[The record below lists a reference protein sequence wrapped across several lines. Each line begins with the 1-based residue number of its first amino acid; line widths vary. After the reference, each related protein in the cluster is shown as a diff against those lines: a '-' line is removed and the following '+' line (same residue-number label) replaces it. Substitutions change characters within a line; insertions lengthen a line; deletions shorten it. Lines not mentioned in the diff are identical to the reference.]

1 MFFFLVDNDCH
12 ERQGSEREED
22 EEKQNSSLFT
32 HKKKGILARQVTRE
46 CIDIWMSGMYRR
58 EREIERERETN
69 KRLVTKVLFHCH
81 TIGFSSVVC

>member
-12 ERQGSEREED
+12 ERQGSERDEED

-58 EREIERERETN
+58 ERERERE
-69 KRLVTKVLFHCH
+69 KQRK
-81 TIGFSSVVC
+81 G